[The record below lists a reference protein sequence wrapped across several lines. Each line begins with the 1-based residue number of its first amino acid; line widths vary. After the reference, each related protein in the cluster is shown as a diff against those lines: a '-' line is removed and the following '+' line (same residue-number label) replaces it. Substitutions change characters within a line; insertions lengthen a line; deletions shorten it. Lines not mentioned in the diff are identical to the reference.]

1 MMKKM
6 KKIFAFIGLAVAMLT
21 VSCSQDVDLTPAAGK
36 VVLGV
41 TIEDATRTALGSFDA
56 ASSKYS
62 VVWSEGD
69 KIAVNGTASDAV
81 AAASVGTASAQ
92 FSVAD
97 VTAPYSVLYPAEAL
111 NADGSITVP
120 TVQNYTEGSFA
131 PGSAVAVG
139 YSEGTNLALKNLYS
153 FVKVT
158 IAKAGNETLKS
169 VVLKAVGGEAI
180 SGIFAVDYQNA
191 AISAVAGQSVI
202 RIMDVPY
209 GADGKAVV
217 YIAVPAGKYSQGFEL
232 TVIDAENKAMTKSA
246 SKITSVPAGY
256 LLNMPEF
263 TYAGVARNEIVI
275 TNAAEFVDF
284 ATVYNNGFDGVALLG
299 NDIDMTGVELPYFSL
314 LEEAVFDGQGYAI
327 KNMAATHALINENW
341 GTVKNVTVDS
351 SCTWAYDLTNTDA
364 STPHAVFVN
373 SNMGLVSGC
382 INNADVT
389 AVGGNITKDRSI
401 GTIVGISGSTDFNLS
416 NTLLKGISARVENC
430 INNGNLT
437 ITMDDY
443 TSGWLFI
450 GGMVGSY
457 YPHNNLDTEEKLAA
471 SYLGG
476 VYSCVNNGEIT
487 INITTLNK
495 LASIGGII
503 GCVGKVYNKPNDNR
517 YIFSYVDNCINNG
530 NVTYSGTT
538 VNNSLFFFG
547 GISGY
552 CAGDMT
558 NTTNNGAV
566 KYSVPEATAQP
577 IQIGGVTGWFSG
589 NINNVHNN
597 GDVTLDN
604 IKPNGYMFVGG
615 IGGISQNGNYA
626 DTPSQYITVENCSNS
641 GNVTIDYY
649 AQSTKFFMV
658 GGLIGDVP
666 HSSPYDSKQKGGSV
680 AFNNLINKGA
690 VTVVNHN
697 ADQVTSI
704 CVGGIVGQA
713 EKSNAVADGLV
724 NYGNVSLSGNLND
737 NACVGGIMGTN
748 DLSLANCESYGDL
761 SIMSDDTTKKVLIGG
776 FGARL
781 NNTATT
787 WDNCILD
794 CNITY
799 DATSS
804 AIFGLLQADY
814 WGSTNVTTVG
824 ATAPIKVK
832 ATTTVNGVAV
842 TAEDVANHLF
852 LLGRDQKTEDRA
864 TSAFQI
870 AEGGVVL
877 E

>member
-1 MMKKM
+1 M
-6 KKIFAFIGLAVAMLT
+6 V
-21 VSCSQDVDLTPAAGK
+21 
-36 VVLGV
+36 
-41 TIEDATRTALGSFDA
+41 
-56 ASSKYS
+56 
-62 VVWSEGD
+62 
-69 KIAVNGTASDAV
+69 
-81 AAASVGTASAQ
+81 
-92 FSVAD
+92 
-97 VTAPYSVLYPAEAL
+97 
-111 NADGSITVP
+111 
-120 TVQNYTEGSFA
+120 
-131 PGSAVAVG
+131 
-139 YSEGTNLALKNLYS
+139 
-153 FVKVT
+153 
-158 IAKAGNETLKS
+158 
-169 VVLKAVGGEAI
+169 
-180 SGIFAVDYQNA
+180 
-191 AISAVAGQSVI
+191 
-202 RIMDVPY
+202 
-209 GADGKAVV
+209 
-217 YIAVPAGKYSQGFEL
+217 
-232 TVIDAENKAMTKSA
+232 
-246 SKITSVPAGY
+246 
-256 LLNMPEF
+256 
-263 TYAGVARNEIVI
+263 
-275 TNAAEFVDF
+275 
-284 ATVYNNGFDGVALLG
+284 
-299 NDIDMTGVELPYFSL
+299 
-314 LEEAVFDGQGYAI
+314 
-327 KNMAATHALINENW
+327 
-341 GTVKNVTVDS
+341 
-351 SCTWAYDLTNTDA
+351 
-364 STPHAVFVN
+364 
-373 SNMGLVSGC
+373 
-382 INNADVT
+382 
-389 AVGGNITKDRSI
+389 
-401 GTIVGISGSTDFNLS
+401 
-416 NTLLKGISARVENC
+416 
-430 INNGNLT
+430 

-457 YPHNNLDTEEKLAA
+457 YPHIALDSDEKLAA

-495 LASIGGII
+495 LTSIGGII
-503 GCVGKVYNKPNDNR
+503 GCVGKVYNKPNDNK

-566 KYSVPEATAQP
+566 KYSVPDATAQP
-577 IQIGGVTGWFSG
+577 IHIGGVTGWFSG

-615 IGGISQNGNYA
+615 IGGISQNGNYT

-641 GNVTIDYY
+641 GNITIDYY

-824 ATAPIKVK
+824 ATAPIKIK

>member
-21 VSCSQDVDLTPAAGK
+21 VSCSQDVDLTPSAGK

-92 FSVAD
+92 FSVSD

-120 TVQNYTEGSFA
+120 TVQTYTEGSFA

-180 SGIFAVDYQNA
+180 SGVFAVDYQNA

-246 SKITSVPAGY
+246 SKITTVPAGY

-284 ATVYNNGFDGVALLG
+284 ATTYNNGFDGVALLG

-314 LEEAVFDGQGYAI
+314 LDEAVFDGQGFAI
-327 KNMAATHALINENW
+327 KNMTATHALINENW

-373 SNMGLVSGC
+373 SNMGVVSGC

-389 AVGGNITKDRSI
+389 AVGGNIIKDRSI

-503 GCVGKVYNKPNDNR
+503 GCVGKVYNKANDNK

-566 KYSVPEATAQP
+566 KYSVPDATAQP
-577 IQIGGVTGWFSG
+577 IHIGGVTGWFSG

-604 IKPNGYMFVGG
+604 IKPNGYMFAGG
-615 IGGISQNGNYA
+615 IAGISQNGNYT

-649 AQSTKFFMV
+649 AQSTKFHFA

-666 HSSPYDSKQKGGSV
+666 NVSPYDSKQKGGSV

-697 ADQVTSI
+697 ADQVSSI

-761 SIMSDDTTKKVLIGG
+761 SIMSDDTTKLVLIGG

-814 WGSTNVTTVG
+814 WGSTNITTVG

-852 LLGRDQKTEDRA
+852 LLGRDQKTDDRA